1 MLEDIYAALILLA
14 EKSSYAVKFSRLK
27 KTQIDCIYLCLFS
40 MISFSDLKMSNR
52 VRLFSFCGVIEMQI
66 DKYSLVYQIDKYS
79 LVN

>member
-52 VRLFSFCGVIEMQI
+52 VRLFSFCGVI
-66 DKYSLVYQIDKYS
+66 DNYK
-79 LVN
+79 

>member
-1 MLEDIYAALILLA
+1 
-14 EKSSYAVKFSRLK
+14 
-27 KTQIDCIYLCLFS
+27 
-40 MISFSDLKMSNR
+40 MSNR